1 MENQDAADKRI
12 RYLMEFK
19 DAAVLFLSCEPL
31 LGAVDITKYLV
42 PDMHGTKIGWVI
54 VGGEAGHGARAMNP
68 LWAERL
74 LAQCEASGTPVLF
87 KQWGDYLPEGRFVGT
102 EVTGK
107 RVAVFRENGTEI
119 PMVRVGKKKAGRL
132 FRQREWNGFPE
143 GGTVSV

>member
-1 MENQDAADKRI
+1 
-12 RYLMEFK
+12 
-19 DAAVLFLSCEPL
+19 
-31 LGAVDITKYLV
+31 
-42 PDMHGTKIGWVI
+42 
-54 VGGEAGHGARAMNP
+54 MNP
-68 LWAERL
+68 LWAEIL

-87 KQWGDYLPEGRFVGT
+87 KQWGDYLPEARFVGT